1 MLPLRSHASTSPA
14 TSSGRPARSRA
25 FTLVELLAVIAIIG
39 LLAAI
44 MFPLIGNMRQ
54 KARGAQCMGNLR
66 TLFTAIHLQAN
77 EWKRYPTMNCEF
89 PTNPALSGSTQSGGS
104 GLHPWFTTLVEQG
117 YLPVQKELRDG
128 KEVRFTPS
136 LICPAND
143 YQGKLYEFIAAP
155 KPWGSNYMTS
165 RYYGATGYSAKPVRP
180 LEVTNA
186 SAILLVDAYA
196 HTSTDSPTGVWNNGD
211 ADWNNPACRV
221 PKNLHG
227 AGAHA
232 LFING
237 SVALISPATHPDL
250 QNERNWNPRYGN

>member
-1 MLPLRSHASTSPA
+1 MQLTRSSGSTSLA
-14 TSSGRPARSRA
+14 TSSCRTARPLG

-44 MFPLIGNMRQ
+44 MFPVIGKMRKTAQ
-54 KARGAQCMGNLR
+54 GAQCMGNLR
-66 TLFTAIHLQAN
+66 TLFTAVTFHTN
-77 EWKRYPTMNCEF
+77 EWKRYPTMNCEY
-89 PTNPALSGSTQSGGS
+89 PTNPALSGSPQSGGS
-104 GLHPWFTTLVEQG
+104 GLHPWFTTLIEQG
-117 YLPVQKELRDG
+117 YVPVQKETRDG
-128 KEVRFTPS
+128 AEIRVAKS

-165 RYYGATGYSAKPVRP
+165 RYYGAAGYSAKPVRP

-196 HTSTDSPTGVWNNGD
+196 HTANDSPTGVWNDGD
-211 ADWNNPACRV
+211 ADWNNTKCRV
-221 PKNLHG
+221 PKDLHG

-232 LFING
+232 LFVNG
-237 SVALISPATHPDL
+237 RVALISPATHPDL
-250 QNERNWNPRYGN
+250 QNERNWNPRFGN